1 MNRLLCVAAMTLAV
15 GMAAFSPAA
24 HGAQLGDA
32 ALSAVASATTTPVPF
47 PSSIQADCAQADDT
61 SALENW
67 LNGLPAGSSVLF
79 PHNGCFHIQG
89 TLWIH
94 NQSGLSINGNGSTFS
109 QTVSAPASTNQPIVY
124 LTQDS
129 DLSLTNLTVDGD
141 YNGTNGGEYY
151 EGDYG
156 FLLEADQGVT
166 LKSVTANNIQ
176 GDFIN
181 LQAPDSGD
189 TPGDQSLNSD
199 IVVTD
204 STFHNCGY
212 HGVTIESAD
221 GATFSDD
228 AFSDIALDA
237 MDFEYD
243 DYSTGFSGTTPQY
256 AAEDNIDITD
266 DTWTSV
272 GAYWFAS
279 IQGQVPGVQE
289 QNITLSGNTISDSSS
304 ALLYVVGTN
313 QSATTPAYELSGL
326 TITNNKWLDGPVTQD
341 SAGSITTP
349 YASSAATISNAN
361 DVTIMGNTFPV
372 NDGTPTYFPNNPF
385 LALLQTD
392 AVIGLKIEGNDV
404 AGALG
409 ILHPSSAGNQHVIEC
424 GNHYGVNGSR
434 LDGACPSSSPP
445 PPASPG
451 VELPET
457 TYVIALPLLV
467 LAALGGLFVVRRRRG
482 RSATAGRK
490 TL

>member
-1 MNRLLCVAAMTLAV
+1 VNRLLSVAALTLVV

-32 ALSAVASATTTPVPF
+32 SLSAVASVATAPVPF
-47 PSSIQADCAQADDT
+47 PSSIAADCAQADDT
-61 SALENW
+61 TALENW
-67 LNGLPAGSSVLF
+67 LNALPAGSSVLF

-94 NQSGLSINGNGSTFS
+94 NHSGLSINGNGSTFS

-124 LTQDS
+124 LTEDS

-156 FLLEADQGVT
+156 FLLEADQGIT
-166 LKSVTANNIQ
+166 LKDVTANNIQ

-204 STFHNCGY
+204 STFHNSGY
-212 HGVTIESAD
+212 HGITIESAD
-221 GATFSDD
+221 GATFSNDT
-228 AFSDIALDA
+228 FSDIALDA

-289 QNITLSGNTISDSSS
+289 QNVTLSGNTISDSSS
-304 ALLYVVGTN
+304 ALFYVVGTN

-326 TITNNKWLDGPVTQD
+326 TILNNHWVGSPATQS

-349 YASSAATISNAN
+349 YASSAAHISNAN
-361 DVTIMGNTFPV
+361 DVTIAGNTFPV
-372 NDGTPTYFPNNPF
+372 NDGTPTYFPNTAF
-385 LALLQTD
+385 LALLQAD
-392 AVIGLKIEGNDV
+392 AVVGLKIEGNDF

-409 ILHPSSAGNQHVIEC
+409 ILHPSSAGNEEVTEC
-424 GNHYGVNGSR
+424 GNHFGVNGSR
-434 LDGACPSSSPP
+434 LDAGCPSLRLPS
-445 PPASPG
+445 PASPG

-457 TYVIALPLLV
+457 TYVIALPLLLLV
-467 LAALGGLFVVRRRRG
+467 ALGGLFMVRRRRG
-482 RSATAGRK
+482 RSVSS
-490 TL
+490 